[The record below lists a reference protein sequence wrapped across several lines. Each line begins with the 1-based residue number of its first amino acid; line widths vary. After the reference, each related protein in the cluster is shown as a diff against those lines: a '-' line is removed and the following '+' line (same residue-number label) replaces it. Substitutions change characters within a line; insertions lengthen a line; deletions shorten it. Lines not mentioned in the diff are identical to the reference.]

1 MPDSVSRR
9 ISVFVVR
16 PFPKRYFPIHLEAL
30 PHIMASL
37 PSALKMRMV
46 KSASGIELL
55 PIKTNPS
62 DPMPL

>member
-1 MPDSVSRR
+1 M
-9 ISVFVVR
+9 
-16 PFPKRYFPIHLEAL
+16 HLDAL

-62 DPMPL
+62 EPMPL